1 MRPARRRK
9 ISDAVSKLM
18 LENKLNRSLTNDLIR
33 KVGSQREADKYFVYV
48 AILNTKPLLEYV
60 FNSDEAIIIGREQS
74 SCNICIKDGLI
85 SRKHVKI
92 FVQSGFL
99 YIENISGNNQIVV
112 KRGLGKTELYSRDV
126 KEIFQN
132 DVIRIG
138 GAKIKLVLLQGAER
152 IVN

>member
-1 MRPARRRK
+1 MRSASRK
-9 ISDAVSKLM
+9 RISDAVNKLM
-18 LENKLNRSLTNDLIR
+18 LENKLNRSLTNELIK
-33 KVGSQREADKYFVYV
+33 KVKKEREADKYFVYV

-60 FNSDEAIIIGREQS
+60 FNSDEAITIGRDQIT
-74 SCNICIKDGLI
+74 CNICIKDALI
-85 SRKHVKI
+85 SRKHLKI

-99 YIENISGNNQIVV
+99 YIENISDHNRIVV
-112 KRGLGKTELYSRDV
+112 RRGLSKTELYNRDV

-138 GAKIKLVLLQGAER
+138 DARIKLVLLQGAER